1 MKIKNSVI
9 LITGSADRLGK
20 ATAYFLAQKG
30 AKVVIHYHTN
40 KSKARKTADEI
51 EKIGHKPLV
60 IEGDLTI
67 EKNWIKIKKKI
78 LDRYGKI
85 DVLVNNAAIF
95 YPTPFFEVSGKQ
107 WDDFMQSNLKSVFW
121 GCKIFG
127 ETMMSRKSG
136 KIINIADISTERVW
150 AGYIPYCVSKA
161 GVIALTKG
169 LAKVLAPHITVNAI
183 APGAILE
190 PENFDK
196 KLAER
201 LVKKTPLKRFGTP
214 QDVANAIAFL
224 IENGDYITGTV
235 IKIDGGQS
243 II

>member
-40 KSKARKTADEI
+40 SAKARKTAEEI
-51 EKIGHKPLV
+51 GKIGHAPLLV
-60 IEGDLTI
+60 EGDLTV
-67 EKNWIKIKKKI
+67 EKNWLKIRKKV
-78 LDRYGKI
+78 LAHYGKI

-95 YPTPFFEVSGKQ
+95 YPTPFFETTGKQ
-107 WDDFMQSNLKSVFW
+107 WDDFMQVNLKSVFW
-121 GCKIFG
+121 GSKIVG
-127 ETMMSRKSG
+127 ETMMARKTG

-161 GVIALTKG
+161 GVVALTKG
-169 LAKVLAPHITVNAI
+169 LAKALAPHITVNAI

-190 PENFDK
+190 PEDFDK
-196 KLAER
+196 TLAER

-214 QDVANAIAFL
+214 QDIAGAIAFL
-224 IENGDYITGTV
+224 IESGDYITGTV
-235 IKIDGGQS
+235 INVDGGQS
-243 II
+243 IT